1 MNSIVSN
8 DLPLNTTTRGQIK
21 MQWTSL
27 QVKKG
32 KNNPVYSMS
41 ILYKWKIKFE
51 MLKMQV
57 RLSTKLENSV
67 RNID

>member
-57 RLSTKLENSV
+57 R
-67 RNID
+67 